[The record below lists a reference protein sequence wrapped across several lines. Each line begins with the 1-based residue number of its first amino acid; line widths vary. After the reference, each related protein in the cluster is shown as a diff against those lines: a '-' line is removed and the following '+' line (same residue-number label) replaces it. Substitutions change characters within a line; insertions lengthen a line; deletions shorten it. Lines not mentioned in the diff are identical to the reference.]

1 MNQITP
7 IKPKD
12 GAASGGRDMATGGYN
27 LRSLEKLVYDCSLQP
42 EWRSRADLSV
52 AYYDGK
58 QLTEQQQLQC
68 VADGLEPRSTNL
80 IGRVINGVLG
90 QEAKSRSDPRIEA
103 DTDEI
108 SDVVDVLNPA
118 LKEAMRESYANMAIS
133 MAYGSQVKAGVGWV
147 EVSRAADGLAYPY
160 RVLDVHRNEMWWD
173 WRSRD
178 FLLRDARWIVRMQWH
193 DLDELQARMPK
204 HSAVLE
210 QMSNGWEAFDLG
222 GLFEQYDYET
232 ASAMNRAH
240 DEFRRFKVRSYEW
253 FDSVRKRVKVYEV
266 WYKVP
271 ASAVVLKI
279 SPTRKV
285 LYDENNPVHVMAVS
299 RGLVKVERTYTM
311 QVRKAIFAGPYRLTD
326 EGTTKRNFPYV
337 PFFAFRDDED
347 GSPYGLIEGMK
358 SPQDEYN
365 ERRLRIQWLLKARQ
379 IQVDSDALDLSKNN
393 WEDLANNA
401 MRPDMLLILNAARR
415 NNNAVKVENNL
426 QLQQEQVVV
435 MQDAKQL
442 IQDVPGVY
450 SSQLG
455 NAPQGVTSGVA
466 LSGLVEQGIISMGEL
481 NDNYR
486 HGRQMVVE
494 NVVDLLVEDH
504 DTANLK
510 IMIGEGRS
518 KRVVVLNTVDENGL
532 PKNMVKD
539 APIRVGL
546 SDVPASPAAR
556 MQEAQTIGQ
565 VISGLA
571 NNPQAVMALTPAYL
585 ELSSLNAETRRQAV
599 DDIRRM
605 SGLPPGGDKAA
616 QQKQDEAAAEQAAK
630 KSAMEEEAAKVAID
644 GEKARVAKDMTAAEL
659 NDAKVRQIDHE
670 IANPEQPE
678 ADPDADRMRS
688 IDEAVAEA
696 G

>member
-12 GAASGGRDMATGGYN
+12 GAASGGRDLAPGGYN

-90 QEAKSRSDPRIEA
+90 QEAKSRSDPRIES
-103 DTDEI
+103 DTDQI
-108 SDVVDVLNPA
+108 ADVVDVLNPA
-118 LKEAMRESYANMAIS
+118 LKEATRESYANMAIS

-193 DLDELQARMPK
+193 DLDELQTRMPK
-204 HSAVLE
+204 HALVLE

-222 GLFEQYDYET
+222 GIFEQYDYET
-232 ASAMNRAH
+232 SSAMQRAH

-253 FDSVRKRVKVYEV
+253 FDSVRKRVKVFEV

-379 IQVDSDALDLSKNN
+379 IQVDNDALDLTKNN

-401 MRPDMLLILNAARR
+401 MRPDMLLVLNAARR

-466 LSGLVEQGIISMGEL
+466 CRAWSSRES
-481 NDNYR
+481 
-486 HGRQMVVE
+486 
-494 NVVDLLVEDH
+494 
-504 DTANLK
+504 
-510 IMIGEGRS
+510 
-518 KRVVVLNTVDENGL
+518 
-532 PKNMVKD
+532 
-539 APIRVGL
+539 
-546 SDVPASPAAR
+546 SPWA
-556 MQEAQTIGQ
+556 T
-565 VISGLA
+565 
-571 NNPQAVMALTPAYL
+571 
-585 ELSSLNAETRRQAV
+585 
-599 DDIRRM
+599 
-605 SGLPPGGDKAA
+605 
-616 QQKQDEAAAEQAAK
+616 
-630 KSAMEEEAAKVAID
+630 
-644 GEKARVAKDMTAAEL
+644 
-659 NDAKVRQIDHE
+659 
-670 IANPEQPE
+670 
-678 ADPDADRMRS
+678 
-688 IDEAVAEA
+688 
-696 G
+696 